1 MPTLGQIMRSEI
13 GEDRFRATDVFAL
26 REERV
31 TAMKLATGAPCAGHS
46 AMFAPWPG
54 PETDVERWYLLES
67 GRAVGVSAVESD
79 TPRLHLCEPDFR
91 TPTPRHGSAPKG

>member
-13 GEDRFRATDVFAL
+13 GEERFRTTGAFAL

-31 TAMKLATGAPCAGHS
+31 TAMKLATGAPCSGHG

-67 GRAVGVSAVESD
+67 GRAVGVADAESGA
-79 TPRLHLCEPDFR
+79 PRLRLCE
-91 TPTPRHGSAPKG
+91 TGAS

>member
-13 GEDRFRATDVFAL
+13 GEERFRTTTAFAL

-31 TAMKLATGAPCAGHS
+31 TAMKLATGAPCDGHG

-54 PETDVERWYLLES
+54 PETDVERWFLLES
-67 GRAVGVSAVESD
+67 GRAVGVAGAESD
-79 TPRLHLCEPDFR
+79 APRLRLCE
-91 TPTPRHGSAPKG
+91 TGAS

>member
-13 GEDRFRATDVFAL
+13 GEERFRTTDAFAF
-26 REERV
+26 REEQV
-31 TAMKLATGAPCAGHS
+31 TAMKLATGAPCDSHD

-67 GRAVGVSAVESD
+67 GRAVGVVGAGSD
-79 TPRLHLCEPDFR
+79 APRLRLRE
-91 TPTPRHGSAPKG
+91 TGSASC

>member
-13 GEDRFRATDVFAL
+13 GEERFRETGAFAL

-31 TAMKLATGAPCAGHS
+31 TAMKLATGAPCDSHG

-54 PETDVERWYLLES
+54 PETEVERWYLLES
-67 GRAVGVSAVESD
+67 GRAVGIVAAESD
-79 TPRLHLCEPDFR
+79 SPRLHLCE
-91 TPTPRHGSAPKG
+91 GSAETAS

>member
-1 MPTLGQIMRSEI
+1 MRSEI
-13 GEDRFRATDVFAL
+13 GEERFRASGAFVL

-31 TAMKLATGAPCAGHS
+31 TAMKLATGAPCAGHG

-67 GRAVGVSAVESD
+67 GRAVGLAGAEGE
-79 TPRLHLCEPDFR
+79 TPRLHLCDD
-91 TPTPRHGSAPKG
+91 GCAVC

>member
-1 MPTLGQIMRSEI
+1 MATLGQIMRSEI
-13 GEDRFRATDVFAL
+13 GEERFRATGAFAL

-31 TAMKLATGAPCAGHS
+31 TAMKLATGAPCDSHG

-67 GRAVGVSAVESD
+67 GRAVGVAGAESD
-79 TPRLHLCEPDFR
+79 APRLHLCEASAET
-91 TPTPRHGSAPKG
+91 TP

>member
-1 MPTLGQIMRSEI
+1 MPTLGQIMRSEM
-13 GEDRFRATDVFAL
+13 GEDRFRTTDAFAL

-31 TAMKLATGAPCAGHS
+31 TAMRLATGAPCDSHG

-67 GRAVGVSAVESD
+67 GRAVGVAGAGSD
-79 TPRLHLCEPDFR
+79 TSRLHLCEVDSR
-91 TPTPRHGSAPKG
+91 AC

>member
-1 MPTLGQIMRSEI
+1 MRSEI
-13 GEDRFRATDVFAL
+13 GEDRFRTTGAFAL

-31 TAMKLATGAPCAGHS
+31 TAMKLATGAPCDSHG

-67 GRAVGVSAVESD
+67 GRAVGIAGTESD
-79 TPRLHLCEPDFR
+79 APRLRLCEADS
-91 TPTPRHGSAPKG
+91 TPC

>member
-1 MPTLGQIMRSEI
+1 MPTLGQVMPAEI
-13 GEDRFRATDVFAL
+13 GEDRFRATDAFAL

-31 TAMKLATGAPCAGHS
+31 TAMKLATGAPCAGHG

-67 GRAVGVSAVESD
+67 GRAVGVASAEGD
-79 TPRLHLCEPDFR
+79 APRLRLCETDA
-91 TPTPRHGSAPKG
+91 S

>member
-13 GEDRFRATDVFAL
+13 GEDRFRATGAYAL

-31 TAMKLATGAPCAGHS
+31 TAMKLATGAPCDSHS

-54 PETDVERWYLLES
+54 PETGVERWYVLES
-67 GRAVGVSAVESD
+67 GRAVGVAGTQDECL
-79 TPRLHLCEPDFR
+79 RLHLCE
-91 TPTPRHGSAPKG
+91 TATS

>member
-1 MPTLGQIMRSEI
+1 MATLGQIMRSEI
-13 GEDRFRATDVFAL
+13 GEERFRATGAFAL

-31 TAMKLATGAPCAGHS
+31 TAMKLATGAPCDSHG

-67 GRAVGVSAVESD
+67 GRAVGVADAESD
-79 TPRLHLCEPDFR
+79 APRLRLCKASPE
-91 TPTPRHGSAPKG
+91 TAS

>member
-1 MPTLGQIMRSEI
+1 MPTLGQVMRSEI
-13 GEDRFRATDVFAL
+13 GEDRFRTSDAFAL

-31 TAMKLATGAPCAGHS
+31 TAMKLATGAPCADHG

-67 GRAVGVSAVESD
+67 GRAVGVAGAGGD
-79 TPRLHLCEPDFR
+79 APRLRLREA
-91 TPTPRHGSAPKG
+91 GSASC

>member
-13 GEDRFRATDVFAL
+13 GEEQFRATGAFTL

-31 TAMKLATGAPCAGHS
+31 TAMKLATGAPCDSHG

-67 GRAVGVSAVESD
+67 GRSVGVAGAGSD
-79 TPRLHLCEPDFR
+79 APRLHLCE
-91 TPTPRHGSAPKG
+91 TGSSPC